1 MKSYFPDFLNMLKVN
16 KGDLLEIGSGEGDF
30 LIYASQNSGFKVQGY
45 DVIEHAGLDSTR
57 KTRVKNKLINAGLNE
72 QNYIWLSNKD
82 ILPFKEASFNVIVSI
97 QTLEHIKNAEATFSE
112 IQRLLKPG
120 GIALHYFPSAEI
132 LIDPH
137 SGLPLVHKFPTKRRE
152 LLKLFSFLG
161 LGKYKKY
168 SKKYN
173 YSKKE
178 FINEFDDYL
187 SNRCFF
193 RKLNYYTSL
202 SEKNGL
208 HSWYCPPPPLNNFSF
223 ITKLISYFTSVYL
236 YQKKST

>member
-1 MKSYFPDFLNMLKVN
+1 MKSYFPDVLNMLQVSS
-16 KGDLLEIGSGEGDF
+16 GDLLEIGSGEGDF
-30 LIYASQNSGFKVQGY
+30 LIYASQNSDFKVQGY
-45 DVIEHAGLDSTR
+45 DVIEHAGLDSSR
-57 KTRVKNKLINAGLNE
+57 KNRVKNKLIRAGLNE

-82 ILPFKEASFNVIVSI
+82 VLPFKDASFSVIVSI
-97 QTLEHIKNAEATFSE
+97 QTLEHIKNAEKTFSE

-137 SGLPLVHKFPTKRRE
+137 CGVPFAHKFPSKRKE
-152 LLKLFSFLG
+152 ILNYFSLLG

-168 SKKYN
+168 SKEHN
-173 YSKKE
+173 YSKNE

-193 RKLNYYTSL
+193 RKLHYYTNL
-202 SEKNGL
+202 SEKHGL
-208 HSWYCPPPPLNNFSF
+208 HSWYCPPPPLSNFSF
-223 ITKLISYFTSVYL
+223 LTKLISYFTSIYL
-236 YQKKST
+236 YQKKT